1 MPEPAPPVLLR
12 CALPSPD
19 PELAAAARRPFIA
32 DHAVQA
38 LAAGREQPRAAAAAM
53 GAWFRRTRRL
63 GSRDRR
69 LVSEIAYGVVRQEGL
84 LTRLGAADDAARVAR
99 WADLCEG
106 DLLPGL
112 PGEGPRADF
121 ATALSLPVEVA
132 GAWLDHLGP
141 VEAAALGH
149 TLSQRAPVYLRVDAA
164 WGGRE
169 MARRSLALD
178 GVLAVDAPGPWA
190 LELRERADVS
200 TTHAFLD
207 GGFEVQD
214 LSSQALVAAIHAAHP
229 LSGATV
235 LDRCAGAGG
244 KSLALAALGARV
256 QATDLR
262 PAALHELARR
272 AARAHHRIA
281 LGEPGDGYDVVLVDA
296 PCSGTGRLRREP
308 TLRWGLEP
316 GRHLAAQAA
325 LLADAATRVR
335 PGGLLAYA
343 TCSLLAA
350 ENEPPAPAGCALIE
364 AVVRWPHREPGDG
377 FGWRLWRRG

>member
-1 MPEPAPPVLLR
+1 MPEPAPPDLLR
-12 CALPSPD
+12 CALPAPD
-19 PELAAAARRPFIA
+19 PDLAAAARRPFLA

-53 GAWFRRTRRL
+53 AAWFRRTRRL

-69 LVSEIAYGVVRQEGL
+69 LVGEIAYGVVRQEGL
-84 LTRLGAADDAARVAR
+84 LARLGATDDAARVAR

-106 DLLPGL
+106 HRLPEL
-112 PGEGPRADF
+112 ERRGPRADY
-121 ATALSLPVEVA
+121 ATALSLPEEVA
-132 GAWLDHLGP
+132 GEWLSVLGP
-141 VEAAALGH
+141 EQAAALGQA
-149 TLSQRAPVYLRVDAA
+149 LAQRAPVYLRVDAA
-164 WGGRE
+164 WGSRE

-200 TTHAFLD
+200 TTHAYLD

-229 LSGATV
+229 LAAATV

-244 KSLALAALGARV
+244 KSLAMAALGARV

-281 LGEPGDGYDVVLVDA
+281 LGEPGQGYDVVLVDA
-296 PCSGTGRLRREP
+296 PCTGTGRLRREP
-308 TLRWGLEP
+308 TLRWDLEP
-316 GRHLAAQAA
+316 ARYLAVQAT
-325 LLADAATRVR
+325 LLADGAARVR

-350 ENEPPAPAGCALIE
+350 ENDPPAPAGFELLE
-364 AVVRWPHREPGDG
+364 AVVRWPHRDPGDG
-377 FGWRLWRRG
+377 FGWRLWRRA